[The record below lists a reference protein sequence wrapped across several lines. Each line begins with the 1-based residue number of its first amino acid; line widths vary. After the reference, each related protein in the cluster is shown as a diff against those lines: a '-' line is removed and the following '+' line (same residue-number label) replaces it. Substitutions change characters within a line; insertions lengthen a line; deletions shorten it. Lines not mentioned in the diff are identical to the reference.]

1 MFDFKKR
8 QSVLVIEDD
17 HVLINLITHRL
28 TRHEKLRVISA
39 VSGANGIKAAIR
51 EHPDLILLD
60 WGLSDDLSGFDVLQN
75 LKDDPDT
82 CDIPVVMMT
91 ARNRVGEIE
100 DCLANGAVDYLTK
113 PVRLSE
119 ISEKIRQVL

>member
-1 MFDFKKR
+1 MFDFRKR
-8 QSVLVIEDD
+8 RSVLVIEDD
-17 HVLINLITHRL
+17 QVLINLIKHRL
-28 TRHEKLRVISA
+28 TRHEKMKVLSA
-39 VSGANGIKAAIR
+39 PDGVSGLKAAIR

-60 WGLSDDLSGFDVLQN
+60 WGLSDELTGFDVLQN

-82 CDIPVVMMT
+82 CDIPVVMLT

-100 DCLANGAVDYLTK
+100 DCLASGAVGYLTK
-113 PVRLSE
+113 PARLSE